1 MARFHLQ
8 ETSRRATPHRQKVG
22 SWCLGAG
29 GVGWGVT
36 AHADRVSFWRDEK
49 VLEPDRGGGIHNI
62 MNVLSAAELYVL
74 KGEFYT
80 M

>member
-1 MARFHLQ
+1 M
-8 ETSRRATPHRQKVG
+8 
-22 SWCLGAG
+22 
-29 GVGWGVT
+29 GWGVT